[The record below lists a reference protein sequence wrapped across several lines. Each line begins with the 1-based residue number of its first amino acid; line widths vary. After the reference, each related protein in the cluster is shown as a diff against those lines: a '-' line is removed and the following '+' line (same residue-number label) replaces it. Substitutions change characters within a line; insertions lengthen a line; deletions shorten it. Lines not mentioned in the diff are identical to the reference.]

1 MHNKGVIHRD
11 IKPENLVFESNGY
24 LRLTDFGIARI
35 WQRENAKDTS
45 GTPGYM
51 APEVMCRQNHGV
63 AVDYFALGV
72 IGYECMFGKRPYYGK
87 TRKDIRNHILSK
99 QVQIKRHEI
108 PKGWSI
114 EAADFINKT
123 LQRKPVNRL
132 GLNGPEEVK
141 DHPWFKDY
149 PFDDLLNYGIESP
162 FVPPNEENFD
172 HKYANDNWKDE
183 NTDLMKENAILLRR
197 PSVQALFNGYYHD
210 DSLAAMNGST
220 RGIISTDKNNKMSS
234 IESAKNNAPIKSKR
248 RAQSK
253 LNQSLTISRGNTNAS
268 MSRTNYTKQLTGTG
282 SSFYNAHASLNSKT
296 ATKN

>member
-1 MHNKGVIHRD
+1 
-11 IKPENLVFESNGY
+11 
-24 LRLTDFGIARI
+24 
-35 WQRENAKDTS
+35 
-45 GTPGYM
+45 
-51 APEVMCRQNHGV
+51 
-63 AVDYFALGV
+63 
-72 IGYECMFGKRPYYGK
+72 MFGKRPYYGK

-149 PFDDLLNYGIESP
+149 PFDDLLNGRIEAP
-162 FVPPNEENFD
+162 FVPPNEDNFD

-183 NTDLMKENAILLRR
+183 NTEQMKENALLLRR

-220 RGIISTDKNNKMSS
+220 RGIISTDKSKHSS
-234 IESAKNNAPIKSKR
+234 RIISAKNNAPMKSRK
-248 RAQSK
+248 RAQNR
-253 LNQSLTISRGNTNAS
+253 LNQSMTLSRGLTSGS

-282 SSFYNAHASLNSKT
+282 SSSSYARGSVSSKPDRRQ
-296 ATKN
+296 